1 MTDRT
6 LQADFIVAGATLID
20 GSGGPAVQ
28 GDLAVLGERIVAV
41 GSFDHPAGVP
51 VIDGR
56 GQVLAPGFIDSHTHD
71 DGYLLAHPDMLP
83 KVSQGITTVVTGN
96 CGISLA
102 PLERADIPQ
111 PLDLLGPAELF
122 RFSTFRAWMDALRE
136 TPAAVNVIPLVGHTT
151 LRVAVMDDTSRAAN
165 ASERAAMR
173 ALLQEA
179 MDAGAFGVSTGTF
192 YPPASAAPTDEI
204 IDVCQPL
211 KPSGDAGHGGIDG
224 RGIGNGNGSHGT
236 DSRGVDRCGTDRR
249 GIGRRAIYA
258 THLRDEAD
266 HIVPAMEE
274 ALLIGREL
282 DCRVVFSHHKLAGE
296 RNHGRTR
303 ETLDMITR
311 AAAHQPVC
319 LDCHPYPATSTMLR
333 LDRARL
339 ASRTMI
345 TWSKGHPE
353 ATGREFSDVMQELGL
368 DDEAAVARLAPAGA
382 IYFLMDPADVNRIFA
397 HPLTMVGSDGLP
409 FDPHPHPRQWGTFPN
424 VLRTMVREQQLL
436 SLEAAIH
443 KMTGLAADQYGIAHR
458 GLLREGYHADLVLFD
473 PATVTDVATFS
484 APVQASQGI
493 HTVWVNGK
501 PVWDGE
507 RTSTQ
512 RPGQVLTPGDALPRS
527 S

>member
-1 MTDRT
+1 MTADT

-20 GSGGPAVQ
+20 GSGGPARV

-41 GSFDHPAGVP
+41 GSFAHPAGVP

-56 GQVLAPGFIDSHTHD
+56 GQALAPGFIDSHTHD

-102 PLERADIPQ
+102 PLSRAEIPQ

-122 RFSTFRAWMDALRE
+122 RFDTFAAWMDALRA

-151 LRVAVMDDTSRAAN
+151 LRVAVMDDTSRAA
-165 ASERAAMR
+165 SEPERAAMR
-173 ALLQEA
+173 ELMQEA
-179 MDAGAFGVSTGTF
+179 LDAGAFGVSTGTF

-204 IDVCQPL
+204 IDVCKPL
-211 KPSGDAGHGGIDG
+211 RGRSG
-224 RGIGNGNGSHGT
+224 
-236 DSRGVDRCGTDRR
+236 
-249 GIGRRAIYA
+249 IYA

-303 ETLDMITR
+303 ETLDIISR
-311 AAAHQPVC
+311 AADSQPVC

-345 TWSKGHPE
+345 TWSKGYPE
-353 ATGREFSDVMQELGL
+353 ATGRDFGEIMAELGL
-368 DDEAAVARLAPAGA
+368 DDEAAIARLAPAGA
-382 IYFLMDPADVNRIFA
+382 IYFLMDPADISRIFA
-397 HPLTMVGSDGLP
+397 HPLAMVGSDGLP
-409 FDPHPHPRQWGTFPN
+409 FDPHPHPRQWGTFTN
-424 VLRTMVREQQLL
+424 VLRTMVREQNLL
-436 SLEAAIH
+436 SLETAIH
-443 KMTGLAADQYGIAHR
+443 KMTGLAADQYGVAGR

-484 APVQASQGI
+484 APIQASQGI
-493 HTVWVNGK
+493 HVVWVNGK
-501 PVWDGE
+501 RVWDGE
-507 RTSTQ
+507 RTGTE
-512 RPGQVLTPGDALPRS
+512 RPGKVLTPGDAFS
-527 S
+527 EHIK

>member
-41 GSFDHPAGVP
+41 GSFAHPAGVP

-173 ALLQEA
+173 ALLEEA

-204 IDVCQPL
+204 TDVCQPL
-211 KPSGDAGHGGIDG
+211 KPSDDA
-224 RGIGNGNGSHGT
+224 
-236 DSRGVDRCGTDRR
+236 DRR
-249 GIGRRAIYA
+249 GIDRRGIDRRGTDRRAIYA

-303 ETLDMITR
+303 ETLDLITR
-311 AAAHQPVC
+311 AAADQPVC

-345 TWSKGHPE
+345 TWSKGYPE

-443 KMTGLAADQYGIAHR
+443 KMTGLAADQYGIAQR

-493 HTVWVNGK
+493 HAVWVNGK

>member
-1 MTDRT
+1 MTADT

-20 GSGGPAVQ
+20 GSGGPATQ
-28 GDLAVLGERIVAV
+28 GDLAVRGGRIAAV
-41 GSFDHPAGVP
+41 GSFAHPAGVP

-102 PLERADIPQ
+102 PLARTQIPQ
-111 PLDLLGPAELF
+111 PLDLLGPPALF
-122 RFSTFRAWMDALRE
+122 RFGTFRAWMDALRD

-165 ASERAAMR
+165 DAERAAMR
-173 ALLQEA
+173 DLMQEA
-179 MDAGAFGVSTGTF
+179 LDAGAFGVSTGTF

-211 KPSGDAGHGGIDG
+211 RGRAG
-224 RGIGNGNGSHGT
+224 
-236 DSRGVDRCGTDRR
+236 
-249 GIGRRAIYA
+249 IYA

-274 ALLIGREL
+274 ALLIGRET
-282 DCRVVFSHHKLAGE
+282 DSRVVFSHHKLAGE

-303 ETLDMITR
+303 ETLDLISR
-311 AAAHQPVC
+311 AAAAQPVC

-345 TWSKGHPE
+345 TWSTGYPE
-353 ATGREFSDVMQELGL
+353 ATGRDFSDVMAELGL

-382 IYFLMDPADVNRIFA
+382 IYFLMDPADVKRIFA

-409 FDPHPHPRQWGTFPN
+409 FDPHPHPRQWGTFTN
-424 VLRTMVREQQLL
+424 VLRTMVREQNLL
-436 SLEAAIH
+436 SLESAIH
-443 KMTGLAADQYGIAHR
+443 KMTGLAAAQYGVAGR

-484 APVQASQGI
+484 APIQASRGI
-493 HTVWVNGK
+493 HAVWVNGRQ
-501 PVWDGE
+501 VWDGE
-507 RTSTQ
+507 RTGTE
-512 RPGQVLTPGDALPRS
+512 RPGQVLTPGDA
-527 S
+527 

>member
-1 MTDRT
+1 MSARM
-6 LQADFIVAGATLID
+6 LQADFIVAGATLVD
-20 GSGGPAVQ
+20 GTGGPARQ
-28 GDLAVLGERIVAV
+28 GDLAVHDGRIAAV
-41 GSFDHPAGVP
+41 GNFAHPAGVP
-51 VIDGR
+51 VIDAG
-56 GQVLAPGFIDSHTHD
+56 GLALAPGFIDSHTHD

-102 PLERADIPQ
+102 PLAGTAIPQ

-122 RFSTFRAWMDALRE
+122 RFSSFRAWMDALRA
-136 TPAAVNVIPLVGHTT
+136 TPAAVNVAPLVGHTT
-151 LRVAVMDDTSRAAN
+151 LRVAVMDDTSRAAD
-165 ASERAAMR
+165 ADERAAMR

-179 MDAGAFGVSTGTF
+179 LDAGAFGVSTGTF

-204 IDVCQPL
+204 IDVCAPL
-211 KPSGDAGHGGIDG
+211 RG
-224 RGIGNGNGSHGT
+224 RP
-236 DSRGVDRCGTDRR
+236 GV
-249 GIGRRAIYA
+249 YA

-296 RNHGRTR
+296 RNHGRSR
-303 ETLDMITR
+303 ETLDLISR
-311 AAAHQPVC
+311 AAATQAVC

-345 TWSKGHPE
+345 TWSKGYPE
-353 ATGREFSDVMQELGL
+353 ATGRDFSEVMAELGL

-382 IYFLMDPADVNRIFA
+382 IYFLMDPADVGRIFS

-409 FDPHPHPRQWGTFPN
+409 FDPHPHPRQWGTFTN
-424 VLRTMVREQQLL
+424 VLRAMVREQRLL
-436 SLEAAIH
+436 TLETAIH
-443 KMTGLAADQYGIAHR
+443 KMTGLAADQYGIGER

-484 APVQASQGI
+484 APIQASQGI
-493 HTVWVNGK
+493 QAVWVNGRQ
-501 PVWDGE
+501 VWDGE
-507 RTSTQ
+507 RTSAE
-512 RPGQVLTPGDALPRS
+512 RPGQVLTPGTALPRS
-527 S
+527 K

>member
-1 MTDRT
+1 MTLPT

-20 GSGGPAVQ
+20 GSGGPAQV

-41 GSFDHPAGVP
+41 GSFAHPAGVP
-51 VIDGR
+51 LIDGR

-102 PLERADIPQ
+102 PLQRDNIPQ

-122 RFSTFRAWMDALRE
+122 RFDTFQAWMDALRN

-165 ASERAAMR
+165 DTERAAMR
-173 ALLQEA
+173 GLLQEA
-179 MDAGAFGVSTGTF
+179 LDAGAFGVSTGTF

-211 KPSGDAGHGGIDG
+211 KVAKQAGRPGL
-224 RGIGNGNGSHGT
+224 
-236 DSRGVDRCGTDRR
+236 
-249 GIGRRAIYA
+249 YA

-303 ETLDMITR
+303 ETLDLINR
-311 AAAHQPVC
+311 AAASQPVC

-345 TWSKGHPE
+345 TWSKGYPE
-353 ATGREFSDVMQELGL
+353 ATGRDFAEVMQELGL

-382 IYFLMDPADVNRIFA
+382 IYFLMDPADVQRIFA

-409 FDPHPHPRQWGTFPN
+409 FDPHPHPRQWGTFTN
-424 VLRTMVREQQLL
+424 VLRTMVREQQLM

-443 KMTGLAADQYGIAHR
+443 KMTGLAADQYGIAGR
-458 GLLREGYHADLVLFD
+458 GLLRQGYHADLVLFD
-473 PATVTDVATFS
+473 PATVTDMATFS
-484 APVQASQGI
+484 APIQASQGI
-493 HTVWVNGK
+493 HAVWVNGK
-501 PVWDGE
+501 QVWDGE
-507 RTSTQ
+507 QTSTQ
-512 RPGQVLTPGDALPRS
+512 RPGHVLTPGEALVRS
-527 S
+527 E

>member
-1 MTDRT
+1 MTADT

-20 GSGGPAVQ
+20 GSGGPARQ
-28 GDLAVLGERIVAV
+28 GDLAVRDGRIAAV
-41 GSFDHPAGVP
+41 GDFAHPAGVP

-56 GQVLAPGFIDSHTHD
+56 GQALAPGFIDSHTHD

-102 PLERADIPQ
+102 PLARTQIPQ

-122 RFSTFRAWMDALRE
+122 RFGTFRAWMDALRA

-151 LRVAVMDDTSRAAN
+151 LRVAVMDDTSRAA
-165 ASERAAMR
+165 SEPERAAMR
-173 ALLQEA
+173 GLMQEA
-179 MDAGAFGVSTGTF
+179 LDAGAFGVSTGTF

-204 IDVCQPL
+204 IDVCRPL
-211 KPSGDAGHGGIDG
+211 RGRAG
-224 RGIGNGNGSHGT
+224 
-236 DSRGVDRCGTDRR
+236 
-249 GIGRRAIYA
+249 IYA

-303 ETLDMITR
+303 ETLDIISR
-311 AAAHQPVC
+311 AAASQPVC

-345 TWSKGHPE
+345 TWSKGYPE
-353 ATGREFSDVMQELGL
+353 ATGRDFSEVMAELGL

-382 IYFLMDPADVNRIFA
+382 IYFLMDTADVNRIFA

-409 FDPHPHPRQWGTFPN
+409 FDPHPHPRQWGTFTN
-424 VLRTMVREQQLL
+424 VLRTMVREQNLL
-436 SLEAAIH
+436 TLESAIH
-443 KMTGLAADQYGIAHR
+443 KMTGLAAAQYGVAGR
-458 GLLREGYHADLVLFD
+458 GLLQEGYHADLVLFD
-473 PATVTDVATFS
+473 PATVTDAATFS
-484 APVQASQGI
+484 APIQASQGI
-493 HTVWVNGK
+493 HAVWVNGRQ
-501 PVWDGE
+501 VWDGE
-507 RTSTQ
+507 RTGAE
-512 RPGQVLTPGDALPRS
+512 RPGQVLTPGDA
-527 S
+527 

>member
-1 MTDRT
+1 MTDCT
-6 LQADFIVAGATLID
+6 LQADFIVAGAALID
-20 GSGGPAVQ
+20 GSGGPAHQ
-28 GDLAVLGERIVAV
+28 ADLAVLGDRIVAV
-41 GSFDHPAGVP
+41 GRFVHPEGVP
-51 VIDGR
+51 VVDGR
-56 GQVLAPGFIDSHTHD
+56 GKVLAPGFIDSHTHD

-102 PLERADIPQ
+102 PLERDAVPQ
-111 PLDLLGPAELF
+111 PLDLLGPPDLF
-122 RFSTFRAWMDALRE
+122 RFGTFRAWMDALRA

-151 LRVAVMDDTSRAAN
+151 LRVAVMNDTSRAAN
-165 ASERAAMR
+165 DGERAAMR
-173 ALLQEA
+173 ELMQEA
-179 MDAGAFGVSTGTF
+179 LDAGAFGVSTGTF

-204 IDVCQPL
+204 IDVCRPL
-211 KPSGDAGHGGIDG
+211 KDARESGRVGL
-224 RGIGNGNGSHGT
+224 
-236 DSRGVDRCGTDRR
+236 
-249 GIGRRAIYA
+249 YA

-303 ETLDMITR
+303 ETLDLISR
-311 AAAHQPVC
+311 AAASQPVC

-345 TWSKGHPE
+345 TWSKGYPE
-353 ATGREFSDVMQELGL
+353 ATGRDFSEVMQALGL

-409 FDPHPHPRQWGTFPN
+409 FDPHPHPRQWGTFTN

-443 KMTGLAADQYGIAHR
+443 KMTGLAAGQYGIAKR
-458 GLLREGYHADLVLFD
+458 GLLHEGYHADLVLFD

-484 APVQASQGI
+484 APIQASQGI
-493 HTVWVNGK
+493 HAVWVNGK
-501 PVWDGE
+501 QVWDGE
-507 RTSTQ
+507 RTGAE

-527 S
+527 L

>member
-1 MTDRT
+1 MTQHT

-20 GSGGPAVQ
+20 GTGGAARQ
-28 GDLAVLGERIVAV
+28 ADLAVLGDRIVAV
-41 GSFDHPAGVP
+41 GSFAHPAGVP

-71 DGYLLAHPDMLP
+71 DGYLLAHPEMLP

-102 PLERADIPQ
+102 PLERDSIPQ
-111 PLDLLGPAELF
+111 PLDLLGPADLF
-122 RFSTFRAWMDALRE
+122 RFGTFRAWLDALRD
-136 TPAAVNVIPLVGHTT
+136 TPAAVNVIALVGHTT
-151 LRVAVMDDTSRAAN
+151 LRVAVMDDTARAAN
-165 ASERAAMR
+165 EAERAAMR

-179 MDAGAFGVSTGTF
+179 LDAGAFGVSTGTF

-211 KPSGDAGHGGIDG
+211 KPANGAG
-224 RGIGNGNGSHGT
+224 
-236 DSRGVDRCGTDRR
+236 RR
-249 GIGRRAIYA
+249 GLYA

-303 ETLDMITR
+303 ETLDLISR
-311 AAAHQPVC
+311 AAATQPVC

-345 TWSKGHPE
+345 TWSKGYPE
-353 ATGREFSDVMQELGL
+353 ATGRDFDEVMQELGL
-368 DDEAAVARLAPAGA
+368 DDEAAIARLAPAGA

-409 FDPHPHPRQWGTFPN
+409 FDPHPHPRQWGTFTN

-443 KMTGLAADQYGIAHR
+443 KMTGLAADQYGIAER

-484 APVQASQGI
+484 APVQASRGI
-493 HTVWVNGK
+493 HAVWVNGQQ
-501 PVWDGE
+501 VWDGE
-507 RTSTQ
+507 RTGTQ
-512 RPGQVLTPGDALPRS
+512 RPGRVLAPGDALARS
-527 S
+527 L

>member
-1 MTDRT
+1 MTDRI

-20 GSGGPAVQ
+20 GSGGPARQ

-41 GSFDHPAGVP
+41 GSFAHPEGVP

-102 PLERADIPQ
+102 PLQRDAIPQ
-111 PLDLLGPAELF
+111 PLDLLGPPELF
-122 RFSTFRAWMDALRE
+122 RFGTFRAWMDALRA

-151 LRVAVMDDTSRAAN
+151 LRVAVMDDTSRAADEG
-165 ASERAAMR
+165 ERAAMR
-173 ALLQEA
+173 NLMQEA
-179 MDAGAFGVSTGTF
+179 LDAGAFGVSTGTF

-204 IDVCQPL
+204 IDVCRPL
-211 KPSGDAGHGGIDG
+211 KHLRDSGRHGL
-224 RGIGNGNGSHGT
+224 
-236 DSRGVDRCGTDRR
+236 
-249 GIGRRAIYA
+249 YA

-303 ETLDMITR
+303 ETLDLISR
-311 AAAHQPVC
+311 AAASQQVC

-345 TWSKGHPE
+345 TWSKGYPE
-353 ATGREFSDVMQELGL
+353 ATGRDFSEVMQELGL

-409 FDPHPHPRQWGTFPN
+409 FDPHPHPRQWGTFTN

-443 KMTGLAADQYGIAHR
+443 KMTGLAAGQYGVAER

-484 APVQASQGI
+484 APIQASQGI
-493 HTVWVNGK
+493 HAVWVNGK

-507 RTSTQ
+507 RTSAE

-527 S
+527 L

>member
-1 MTDRT
+1 MTDTSMTDRAPAAASRKDREP

-20 GSGGPAVQ
+20 GTGGPGCP
-28 GDLAVLGERIVAV
+28 GDLAVRDGRIVAV
-41 GSFDHPAGVP
+41 GAFDHPPGARVIAAAGMA
-51 VIDGR
+51 
-56 GQVLAPGFIDSHTHD
+56 LAPGFIDSHTHD

-96 CGISLA
+96 CGVSLA
-102 PLERADIPQ
+102 PLSRQDIPQ
-111 PLDLLGPAELF
+111 PLDLLGPTELF
-122 RFSTFRAWMDALRE
+122 RYPTFRAWIDALAD

-165 ASERAAMR
+165 DAERQAMR

-179 MDAGAFGVSTGTF
+179 LDAGAFGVSTGTF

-211 KPSGDAGHGGIDG
+211 RG
-224 RGIGNGNGSHGT
+224 RPG
-236 DSRGVDRCGTDRR
+236 
-249 GIGRRAIYA
+249 ALYA

-296 RNHGRTR
+296 RNHGRSR
-303 ETLDMITR
+303 ETLDLISQ
-311 AAAHQPVC
+311 AAAAQPVC

-345 TWSKGHPE
+345 TWSKGYPA
-353 ATGREFSDVMQELGL
+353 ATGRDFSDVMAELGL
-368 DDEAAVARLAPAGA
+368 DDEAALARLAPAGA
-382 IYFLMDPADVNRIFA
+382 IYFLMDPADVNRIFS

-409 FDPHPHPRQWGTFPN
+409 FDPHPHPRQWGTFTN
-424 VLRTMVREQQLL
+424 VLRTLVREQRLL

-443 KMTGLAADQYGIAHR
+443 KMTGLAAAQYGLAGR

-473 PATVTDVATFS
+473 PANVTDTATFS
-484 APVQASQGI
+484 APIQASRGI
-493 HTVWVNGK
+493 HHVWVNGK

-507 RTSTQ
+507 RTGTE
-512 RPGQVLTPGDALPRS
+512 RPGQVLSPGNAIPWS
-527 S
+527 QQSE